1 MDFEAYG
8 LVLAIHSTLR
18 WVVLGAGLLAAAAA
32 WASRFG
38 SKSWTDTT
46 AGAGR
51 AFAVAMD
58 LQLVVGLL
66 LYVVLSPT
74 VAGRLGDLSGAMGDA
89 QHRFW
94 MVEHPAAMIVAL
106 VLAHIGVAKSRR
118 AVRAG
123 DGPGPSAWYFTLAFL
138 LVVAVLP
145 WPFLEYGRP
154 LLPSW

>member
-8 LVLAIHSTLR
+8 LVLGIHSTLR

-46 AGAGR
+46 TAAGR

-74 VAGRLGDLSGAMGDA
+74 VAAGLGDMSGAMGDA

-94 MVEHPAAMIVAL
+94 MVEHPAAMILAL
-106 VLAHIGVAKSRR
+106 VLAHIGAAKSRR
-118 AVRAG
+118 AVRAEG
-123 DGPGPSAWYFTLAFL
+123 GAGPSAWYFTLAFL

-145 WPFLEYGRP
+145 WPFLDHGRP